1 MDRKG
6 ITMGEYKDLH
16 GKTRVGTFLQEVAPD
31 LLNVV
36 GSITG
41 VESLNKLGDLIK
53 GSTTLSDA
61 QKASAIELLQID
73 LQEEQ
78 ERTKR
83 LQADMA
89 SDSWLSKNI
98 RPMTLIYL
106 MFFTSIMIVLDSAIN
121 GFEVKDSYVT
131 LLTSLLLAVFSF
143 YFVLR
148 DVNKMIINKK
158 K

>member
-1 MDRKG
+1 
-6 ITMGEYKDLH
+6 MGEFKDIN
-16 GKTRVGTFLQEVAPD
+16 GKTRIGTFLQEVAPD
-31 LLNVV
+31 LLNAV

-53 GSTTLSDA
+53 GTTELNDA
-61 QKASAIELLQID
+61 QKASAIELLRID

-106 MFFTSIMIVLDSAIN
+106 LFFTSILIVLDSALK
-121 GFEVKDSYVT
+121 GFDVKDAYVT
-131 LLTSLLLAVFSF
+131 LITSLLLAVFSF

-148 DVNKMIINKK
+148 DVNKMIINRKK
-158 K
+158 